1 MKENM
6 DHFYAY
12 DLVMIDICDFY
23 NLYDLYDLYDLFDL
37 CEINNFSCFYKGFRI

>member
-6 DHFYAY
+6 DHFYAH

-23 NLYDLYDLYDLFDL
+23 NFYDLFDL